1 MGINS
6 PRSFFFFYKFTHFKL
21 HGFKYLFYY
30 TQVNVSFIQRTRM
43 ARFTGH
49 DRTNHY
55 TFYDILLKLSHIT
68 DKHEDV
74 IVEKYATTSSII

>member
-1 MGINS
+1 
-6 PRSFFFFYKFTHFKL
+6 
-21 HGFKYLFYY
+21 
-30 TQVNVSFIQRTRM
+30 M